1 MTSLIPVPKPSYSQ
15 ARETLVK
22 AIPPKVICLL
32 ACGGRDCRYEG
43 PVCWRP
49 SQQAI
54 KGLFSSWMTDDI
66 VAMARPS
73 TNLIKAYNIIDQ
85 FKKLNIKSIINMQ
98 LPGEHAHCG
107 PDLEPDSGF
116 TYSPQIF
123 MENQIYFY
131 NFGMAD
137 LGVSSLEGI
146 LNAVK
151 VLAFS
156 VQEGVLIACYLI
168 YTLRISAS
176 EAVHYVRIKRPC
188 SIQTRAQ
195 INLVFDFA
203 RLMGSQLAQYPMLN
217 MRHGAPFT
225 MRQYLQRQAVLLHG
239 EEARSLAYTPKI
251 LHFLCS
257 LLMALAQGTSSPPE
271 VWQELE
277 DKAAILV
284 LQQSVRNVLVLQR
297 YLPVLVDGEDS
308 CESVSS
314 WDEPFGFLE
323 RKREM
328 LLYKRSYSDSDLSK
342 ISLNKDI
349 KFIHSST
356 LFENGSKVSNGIMS
370 HLRKEESTNPS
381 FTVLTNESNCAANR
395 QIHISPSNHHLGKPS
410 AGKRAKCMMK
420 KSQGFPKFSSNV
432 EEELNIS
439 AYGWAT
445 LAMETDPK
453 VLSALM
459 WIWLEKLKY
468 LTEETESYNTLM
480 KVLST
485 KNSTTA
491 GMGSSDVWVGSWRPH
506 RPKGLIAALYSSPG
520 PKYALPAATGQ
531 NEHDPRKWKAPAYS
545 FGIPH
550 RQYRENCTPG
560 PAYLIPSNI
569 TRIGRDGNPAY
580 SLYSRPKDPQL
591 FQTPGPGSYRPEKA
605 SVTTF
610 YSAPSYTLSARTNLF
625 RKDQTPGPAAY
636 MLPPVLGPISVS
648 KRSAPSISLSGRSTI
663 GSFHED
669 LKKTPGPGTYKVV
682 EPNVYRSRSPQYS
695 LIGRNS
701 LPGDTVKKPGPGAYC
716 PEQVTSTRYKAPSF
730 SFGVRHSEYIAPL
743 IVDISD

>member
-137 LGVSSLEGI
+137 FGVSPLEGI

-156 VQEGVLIACYLI
+156 VQEGKVAVHCHAGLGRTGVLIACYLI
-168 YTLRISAS
+168 YTLRISAN
-176 EAVHYVRIKRPC
+176 EAVHYVRIKRPS

-203 RLMGSQLAQYPMLN
+203 RLLGSQLVQYPMLN
-217 MRHGAPFT
+217 ICHGAPFS
-225 MRQYLQRQAVLLHG
+225 MRQYLQRQALLLHG
-239 EEARSLAYTPKI
+239 EEARSLAHTPKI

-257 LLMALAQGTSSPPE
+257 LLTSLAQGTSSPPE
-271 VWQELE
+271 VCQELE
-277 DKAAILV
+277 NKAAILV
-284 LQQSVRNVLVLQR
+284 LQQAVRNILVLQR

-328 LLYKRSYSDSDLSK
+328 LLFKRSYSESDLSK
-342 ISLNKDI
+342 ISLNNDI
-349 KFIHSST
+349 KFIHCST
-356 LFENGSKVSNGIMS
+356 LFGNGGKVSNGIVS
-370 HLRKEESTNPS
+370 HIRKEESTNPS
-381 FTVLTNESNCAANR
+381 FTVLINKTNCAADR
-395 QIHISPSNHHLGKPS
+395 QTHIPPSNHHFGKPS
-410 AGKRAKCMMK
+410 TGKRAMCIMK
-420 KSQGFPKFSSNV
+420 TSQGFPKFSSNIELCKNYKYGKASLTSRAV
-432 EEELNIS
+432 AKAMAQKEPTDCKIQERAAQLQEELNIS

-445 LAMETDPK
+445 LAMETEPK

-459 WIWLEKLKY
+459 WIWLEKLKDPVLSADDISKLTSTPGPNPLKMLHKSQRSTLCCLLSCVSQVTSHCPHFENAILRKLIKALTRY

-480 KVLST
+480 KVFRTIVRDMQSLSRFY
-485 KNSTTA
+485 
-491 GMGSSDVWVGSWRPH
+491 V
-506 RPKGLIAALYSSPG
+506 
-520 PKYALPAATGQ
+520 ATGTTS
-531 NEHDPRKWKAPAYS
+531 A
-545 FGIPH
+545 
-550 RQYRENCTPG
+550 
-560 PAYLIPSNI
+560 
-569 TRIGRDGNPAY
+569 IG
-580 SLYSRPKDPQL
+580 
-591 FQTPGPGSYRPEKA
+591 
-605 SVTTF
+605 
-610 YSAPSYTLSARTNLF
+610 
-625 RKDQTPGPAAY
+625 
-636 MLPPVLGPISVS
+636 
-648 KRSAPSISLSGRSTI
+648 
-663 GSFHED
+663 
-669 LKKTPGPGTYKVV
+669 KK
-682 EPNVYRSRSPQYS
+682 S
-695 LIGRNS
+695 
-701 LPGDTVKKPGPGAYC
+701 
-716 PEQVTSTRYKAPSF
+716 
-730 SFGVRHSEYIAPL
+730 
-743 IVDISD
+743 